1 MLPINK
7 PYPLSST
14 VALILHHGCSHFRFS
29 STTKTWINC
38 SKFSRVRPRHGG
50 SSQAG
55 GWSSEER
62 LSELGFI
69 SQRID
74 GLVGT
79 QKQPAGAYRKVP
91 EKTQPNS
98 LVNGDGRARDKELKF

>member
-7 PYPLSST
+7 PYPLSSN

-38 SKFSRVRPRHGG
+38 SKFSRVRPGHGG

-62 LSELGFI
+62 LSKLGFI

-74 GLVGT
+74 GLVAPTGKFLRRHSPT
-79 QKQPAGAYRKVP
+79 LWLMV
-91 EKTQPNS
+91 
-98 LVNGDGRARDKELKF
+98 VGRARDKELKF